1 MKPRSLGLMAAIVL
15 VLASCSTPAA
25 YEYEYQIINTRR
37 ACEPDYETWV
47 QLYSVYTYPEG
58 VMEQSEIEAAA
69 AAASKIVTCT
79 AGAVQGVIRERG
91 AEGWRLVAFE
101 ALQPGAYDLGVEY
114 IYRLVWERPQ

>member
-37 ACEPDYETWV
+37 ACEPDYETWLK
-47 QLYSVYTYPEG
+47 LYEAITHPESVLD
-58 VMEQSEIEAAA
+58 QSEMELAYAE
-69 AAASKIVTCT
+69 ASKIVTCT
-79 AGAVQGVIRERG
+79 ASAVQGVIAERG

-114 IYRLVWERPQ
+114 IYRLVWERPK